1 MVSNDGCH
9 RSLTRAAALV
19 ALVGGM
25 SATAAVAGSGQWV
38 RFLATELETEPTSLA
53 TLPPSTIDALLQARI
68 STSPSGEYWAAE
80 VITRESGTVTNR
92 AAISGTRA
100 GIDFSLARLQNI
112 PGLNVAFE
120 ASASGIDSTVLV
132 NDSGAISISGN
143 LTGPTSTDEAIILF
157 RRDTQQYAFVAREG
171 SPIPGIAGESFGP
184 SLDQR
189 TLTSDGRVLF
199 RDGQTSGPIP
209 STQDEFLFLGGV
221 GGAGFTSLAQGGV
234 LVPTGQSVQP
244 NVVMPDIELGFGVSD
259 DGQNYILRGILASP
273 ASRVVAVRN
282 GQVLL
287 EQGQGL
293 PGSTTPP
300 PELSTALAITDAG
313 MGPGGDWYIVG
324 RSLPTGTGSTT
335 APWLIFNGQVI
346 FNGDTDFPGGLPGER
361 VNSISGV
368 NITTRGDLFYSV
380 STVPQ
385 NGFNRTVGVVIPI
398 SGPPI
403 VAYETGTPI
412 DFNQTGTPLDDFWF
426 ISTVFSA
433 AMGDDGTVYLI
444 TRYLNIGDVIGYV
457 PVTLP
462 GITPPNC
469 GPADIANTDGE
480 TTITGGG
487 PDGTVDNGDFTAFFV
502 AFFAAEGDPLRAAA
516 DIANTDGDPGAD
528 GSIDN
533 GDFTA
538 FFSSFF
544 SNPCGG

>member
-516 DIANTDGDPGAD
+516 DIATTDGDPGAD